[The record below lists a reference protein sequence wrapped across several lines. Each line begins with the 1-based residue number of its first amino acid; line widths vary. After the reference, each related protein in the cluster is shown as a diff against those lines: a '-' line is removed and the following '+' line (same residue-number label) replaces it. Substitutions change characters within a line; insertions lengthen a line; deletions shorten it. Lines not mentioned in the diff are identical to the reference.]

1 MGATDHHAV
10 QRGWVL
16 GDVDHD
22 GAHLEHSGVIV
33 LQAPLGAVQGL
44 GLRYAAFHNC
54 SGMVEQSV
62 SVPNMT
68 V

>member
-22 GAHLEHSGVIV
+22 GAHLEHSCVVG
-33 LQAPLGAVQGL
+33 LQAPLSAVQGL
-44 GLRYAAFHNC
+44 GLSYVAFHNR
-54 SGMVEQSV
+54 SGKGRVECQRF
-62 SVPNMT
+62 
-68 V
+68 